1 MTKISEAYAK
11 AAETKAYRAY
21 RANRIV
27 ETRNRSA
34 EEEEEAHRRR
44 GEGDGGVG
52 RRGDD
57 RNARCPDEKTSVGA
71 AGGGGEGVS
80 RGSPAPL
87 CGGAA
92 AVASNRRL
100 QSRLRERERESSGTP
115 VGDLEGSSSGTPI
128 LPPTEAIPAPPTPP
142 LGIDT
147 EREVEAGE
155 IDPEPECE
163 GHGGEASFA
172 GGVTKDGPPSG
183 GASVGWGMGGVV
195 GAGGASMIALHGGV
209 GDMGNYAQKS
219 CI

>member
-1 MTKISEAYAK
+1 MTDMADAL
-11 AAETKAYRAY
+11 
-21 RANRIV
+21 
-27 ETRNRSA
+27 TRRLVSA
-34 EEEEEAHRRR
+34 QLE
-44 GEGDGGVG
+44 
-52 RRGDD
+52 
-57 RNARCPDEKTSVGA
+57 
-71 AGGGGEGVS
+71 GGGRVCRGARQHLCVEVLLRLRVIAGSS
-80 RGSPAPL
+80 RG
-87 CGGAA
+87 C
-92 AVASNRRL
+92 
-100 QSRLRERERESSGTP
+100 ERGRESSGTP

-128 LPPTEAIPAPPTPP
+128 PPPTEAIPAPPTPP

-183 GASVGWGMGGVV
+183 GASVEWGMGGVV

-209 GDMGNYAQKS
+209 GDMGNFAQKS